1 MTAGQWAEVE
11 RLLHEALQIP
21 SAARQAFVDSIADAA
36 VRAEVA
42 LLLATEAGRTVSGIG
57 TVVAAAAQGLE
68 QPSEGSV
75 IGRFRVL
82 CELGRG
88 GMGVVYVAIDS
99 KLQRQV
105 ALKLLPVGLHRDQDR
120 LHRFEREARLA
131 AALNHLNIVTVFE
144 IGEWQSRPFIAA
156 EFVPGETL
164 AQLLTRGP
172 LPMSDALKVSG
183 QILAA
188 LGVAH
193 QAGIVHR
200 DLKPAN
206 VMMRPDGV
214 VKVLDFGLARLM
226 PAAQPVT
233 PTDETRSMTHT
244 VAGQILGTP
253 AYMAPEQW
261 EGKGVDA
268 RTDLYAF
275 GCVLYEIVTGCRAG
289 RERRPLSSPALEKI
303 VKRCLEPEPE
313 RRWQSAAELEL
324 ELARLARGGNRRK
337 QIAIAAG
344 VLLPV
349 IGAVFFWLQRTPAAA
364 LTDKDVVVISEF
376 SNGTTDPVFEGTLR
390 QALTIQIEQSPFLK
404 IMDDAQMRQ
413 DLRLMGR
420 SPAEIITGPLAHDIC
435 VRNAAAATIEGSIV
449 SLGKAY
455 ALTIQAVNCK
465 NGSTLAR
472 AQSQAPDK
480 EHVLEAVATAATVM
494 RAKLG
499 ESLAS
504 IEKLNSPLDR
514 YTTSSLEALQNYA
527 LGYVPQS
534 QGQFLAARPFFER
547 AVELDPNFAMAYMGL
562 SFGYGNAGDIAKR
575 NEYQRKAFA
584 LADRVSEFE
593 RLLISGRYHEQIA
606 GELDKS
612 IEFYQ
617 RLRRTYPRSWHGP
630 GQLELIYNSTGEYEK
645 AVEEGLTA
653 IRNDPRVEPP
663 YRNLATAYIGLNQLA
678 DAKAILAQARAQH
691 LDGSRLHQRVLEIA
705 YAEGDQVAAGREVQ
719 WYAGRPDEYIGLA
732 LEAANADAT
741 GRREEAGK
749 LYRRAA
755 AMALQRGL
763 REGGLELED
772 LDARAEALYGDCQRV
787 RRAGRPALALA
798 LCGETAAAE
807 RLVAETSKLVP
818 NGTLWKAV
826 HRPAILAASELRRGD
841 SNGAIQRLASAA
853 PYERAYPEISYLRGL
868 AYLGLRK
875 GPEAAAEFRKIVDHR
890 GARWGILYALSQV
903 GLGRAALLSG
913 DTALARRTYQD
924 FFALWKNAD
933 GGARILRE
941 ARKEFASIPKEK

>member
-11 RLLHEALQIP
+11 RLLHEALQMSP
-21 SAARQAFVDSIADAA
+21 ASRQSFVDSIADAE

-42 LLLATEAGRTVSGIG
+42 SLLAAESGPNGSGIA
-57 TVVAAAAQGLE
+57 TVFAAAAEGLE

-82 CELGRG
+82 RELGRG
-88 GMGVVYVAIDS
+88 GMGVVYVAVDS

-105 ALKLLPVGLHRDQDR
+105 ALKLLPAGLHRDQDR

-131 AALNHLNIVTVFE
+131 AALNHPNIMTVFE
-144 IGEWQSRPFIAA
+144 IGEWESRPFIAA
-156 EFVPGETL
+156 ELVQGETL
-164 AQLLTRGP
+164 AEALTRSP
-172 LPMSDALKVSG
+172 LPMPDAIKASG

-188 LGVAH
+188 LGAAH

-206 VMMRPDGV
+206 VMMRPDGL

-226 PAAQPVT
+226 PAAQPAT

-261 EGKGVDA
+261 EGKAVDA

-275 GCVLYEIVTGCRAG
+275 GCVLYEMVTGHRAG
-289 RERRPLSSPALEKI
+289 RERQPLSSPALEKI
-303 VKRCLEPEPE
+303 VKRCLEPEPG

-324 ELARLARGGNRRK
+324 ELARLARNGNRRK

-344 VLLPV
+344 ALLLV
-349 IGAVFFWLQRTPAAA
+349 IGAVFFRLQRTQAAP

-376 SNGTTDPVFEGTLR
+376 SNGTSDPVFEGTLR
-390 QALTIQIEQSPFLK
+390 QALTIQMEQSPFLK

-420 SPAEIITGPLAHDIC
+420 SPAEKITGPLAHDIC

-465 NGSTLAR
+465 SGSTLAR

-480 EHVLEAVATAATVM
+480 EHVLEAVATAATAM

-562 SFGYGNAGDIAKR
+562 SFGYSNAGDLAKR
-575 NEYQRKAFA
+575 DEYQGKAFA
-584 LADRVSEFE
+584 LVDRVSEFE
-593 RLLISGRYHEQIA
+593 RLLISGRYYDQIT
-606 GELDKS
+606 GEVDKA
-612 IEFYQ
+612 IDLYE
-617 RLRRTYPRSWHGP
+617 RLARTYSRSWTGP
-630 GQLELIYNSTGEYEK
+630 GQLQFSYNSIGEYEK
-645 AVEEGLTA
+645 ALAAGLSA
-653 IRNDPRVEPP
+653 IRNNPRVEPP
-663 YRNLATAYIGLNQLA
+663 YRNLATTYIGLNQLGN
-678 DAKAILAQARAQH
+678 AKGILTQARARH

-705 YAEGDQVAAGREVQ
+705 YAEGDQAVAEREVQ

-741 GRREEAGK
+741 GRREDAREF
-749 LYRRAA
+749 YRRAA

-763 REGGLELED
+763 RDGALELED
-772 LDARAEALYGDCQRV
+772 ADARAEALYGNCQSV
-787 RRAGRPALALA
+787 RRAGRPALALG

-807 RLVAETSKLVP
+807 RLMAETSKLVP
-818 NGTLWKAV
+818 NGTLWNAV
-826 HRPAILAASELRRGD
+826 HRPAILAASQLHRGD
-841 SNGAIQRLASAA
+841 SAGAIERLASAA
-853 PYERAYPEISYLRGL
+853 PYERAYAEIPYLRGL

-875 GPEAAAEFRKIVDHR
+875 GPEAAAEFRKIVDRR
-890 GARWGILYALSQV
+890 GAHWGILYALSQA
-903 GLGRAALLSG
+903 GLARAALLSG
-913 DTALARRTYQD
+913 DTTLARRSYQD
-924 FFALWKNAD
+924 FFVLWKNAD
-933 GGARILRE
+933 GGVRILGE
-941 ARKEFASIPKEK
+941 ARKEFAGIPEQK